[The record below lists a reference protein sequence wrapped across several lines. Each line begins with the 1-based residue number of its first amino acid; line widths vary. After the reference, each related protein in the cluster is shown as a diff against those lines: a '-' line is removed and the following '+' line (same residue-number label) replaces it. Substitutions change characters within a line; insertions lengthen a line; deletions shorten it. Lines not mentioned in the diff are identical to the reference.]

1 MKLEKI
7 KKFEN
12 CRLSNSV
19 INNILGGVVMDVPQL
34 MQVQLQTRIVTAQCV
49 IVLTRDM
56 GYKRS
61 YGTLAYTHNWGIK
74 DDASI
79 YMNVVDC

>member
-19 INNILGGVVMDVPQL
+19 INNILGRETVGCGTTDAG
-34 MQVQLQTRIVTAQCV
+34 TATNSNCNCAMRYSSDQW
-49 IVLTRDM
+49 TWDTNDPD
-56 GYKRS
+56 
-61 YGTLAYTHNWGIK
+61 GTLAYTYNWGIRN
-74 DDASI
+74 DASI
-79 YMNVVDC
+79 YNTCR

>member
-7 KKFEN
+7 KKFES

-19 INNILGGVVMDVPQL
+19 INNILGGVVDGCA
-34 MQVQLQTRIVTAQCV
+34 TTDAGTATNTNCNCAMRYSSDQW
-49 IVLTRDM
+49 TWDT
-56 GYKRS
+56 S
-61 YGTLAYTHNWGIK
+61 DPNGTLAYTHNWGTK

-79 YMNVVDC
+79 YHECR